1 MRNLFT
7 GKRKRIL
14 SVVMTAALLFSS
26 PGDIMVSHGEEAAGK
41 TLPTHEAADTAI
53 WTGSICLNKQEM
65 TAKGETTSENLTEF
79 CGKDNWGIWSGGG
92 SEDGWIAANMMMRMD
107 TFSEGC
113 WINVVGPTSEEIAYL
128 TEELHLDRSFVSAAL
143 DEEESSRVEVEDDQT
158 LIIIDTPLAVTEAEN
173 TLVYTTMPLGII
185 VTKSNVVTVCLN
197 EITAVND
204 IASGV
209 VRNVQTAMKTRFL
222 LTLLLRVAQSFLI
235 RLKHINKLTSQME
248 TELHHSMQNKQL
260 VQMMG
265 LQKSLVYFST
275 SLKANEITL
284 EKIYRGRV
292 IKLYE
297 EDQDLL
303 EDVLIEF
310 KQAVEM
316 SGTYSSILQE
326 TMDAF
331 SSIISNNMNQVMKT
345 LTIVTVLMEIPTM
358 IFSFYGMNMQDL
370 NRFIPFTGFALS
382 LSIGIVGLVAF
393 IFWRKKY

>member
-1 MRNLFT
+1 
-7 GKRKRIL
+7 
-14 SVVMTAALLFSS
+14 
-26 PGDIMVSHGEEAAGK
+26 
-41 TLPTHEAADTAI
+41 
-53 WTGSICLNKQEM
+53 
-65 TAKGETTSENLTEF
+65 
-79 CGKDNWGIWSGGG
+79 
-92 SEDGWIAANMMMRMD
+92 MD

-113 WINVVGPTSEEIAYL
+113 WINVVGPTPEEIAYL

>member
-1 MRNLFT
+1 MLCFYKTVDN
-7 GKRKRIL
+7 I
-14 SVVMTAALLFSS
+14 MT
-26 PGDIMVSHGEEAAGK
+26 
-41 TLPTHEAADTAI
+41 
-53 WTGSICLNKQEM
+53 
-65 TAKGETTSENLTEF
+65 
-79 CGKDNWGIWSGGG
+79 
-92 SEDGWIAANMMMRMD
+92 RMN

-113 WINVVGPTSEEIAYL
+113 WINVVGPTPEVIAYL
-128 TEELHLDRSFVSAAL
+128 TEELHLDRGFVSAAL

-158 LIIIDTPLAVTEAEN
+158 LIIIDTPFAVTEAEN

-197 EITAVND
+197 EITTVND
-204 IASGV
+204 IANGV

-222 LTLLLRVAQSFLI
+222 LTLLLRVAQSFLT

>member
-1 MRNLFT
+1 M
-7 GKRKRIL
+7 
-14 SVVMTAALLFSS
+14 
-26 PGDIMVSHGEEAAGK
+26 EA
-41 TLPTHEAADTAI
+41 
-53 WTGSICLNKQEM
+53 
-65 TAKGETTSENLTEF
+65 
-79 CGKDNWGIWSGGG
+79 
-92 SEDGWIAANMMMRMD
+92 
-107 TFSEGC
+107 FSEGC
-113 WINVVGPTSEEIAYL
+113 WINVVGPTPEEIAYL
-128 TEELHLDRSFVSAAL
+128 TEELHLDRGFVSAAL

-158 LIIIDTPLAVTEAEN
+158 LIIIDTPFAVTEAEN

-197 EITAVND
+197 EITTVND
-204 IASGV
+204 IANGV

>member
-1 MRNLFT
+1 M
-7 GKRKRIL
+7 
-14 SVVMTAALLFSS
+14 
-26 PGDIMVSHGEEAAGK
+26 EA
-41 TLPTHEAADTAI
+41 
-53 WTGSICLNKQEM
+53 
-65 TAKGETTSENLTEF
+65 
-79 CGKDNWGIWSGGG
+79 
-92 SEDGWIAANMMMRMD
+92 
-107 TFSEGC
+107 FSEGC
-113 WINVVGPTSEEIAYL
+113 WINVVGPTPEEIAYL
-128 TEELHLDRSFVSAAL
+128 TEELHLDRGFVSAAL

-158 LIIIDTPLAVTEAEN
+158 LIIIDTPFAVTEAEN

-197 EITAVND
+197 EITTVND
-204 IASGV
+204 IANGV

-292 IKLYE
+292 FKLYE

>member
-1 MRNLFT
+1 MLFFYKT
-7 GKRKRIL
+7 IDN
-14 SVVMTAALLFSS
+14 VMTRV
-26 PGDIMVSHGEEAAGK
+26 D
-41 TLPTHEAADTAI
+41 TL
-53 WTGSICLNKQEM
+53 
-65 TAKGETTSENLTEF
+65 
-79 CGKDNWGIWSGGG
+79 
-92 SEDGWIAANMMMRMD
+92 
-107 TFSEGC
+107 SEGC
-113 WINVVGPTSEEIAYL
+113 WVNAVSPTPEEVAFL
-128 TEELHLDRSFVSAAL
+128 TEELHLDNGFVSAAL
-143 DEEESSRVEVEDDQT
+143 DEEESSRVEIEDDQT
-158 LIIIDTPLAVTEAEN
+158 LIIIDTPLAVTEGEN

-185 VTKSNVVTVCLN
+185 VTKTNIITVCLN
-197 EITAVND
+197 EITALSD
-204 IASGV
+204 LATGA
-209 VRNVQTAMKTRFL
+209 VRNVQTVMKTRFV

-235 RLKHINKLTSQME
+235 RLKHINKMTSQME
-248 TELHHSMQNKQL
+248 SEMHRSMQNKKL

-310 KQAVEM
+310 RQAVEM

-358 IFSFYGMNMQDL
+358 IFSFYGMNMADL
-370 NRFIPFTGFALS
+370 NSFLPYTGFALG
-382 LSIGIVGLVAF
+382 LSIGVVALVAF
-393 IFWRKKY
+393 FFWRKKY

>member
-1 MRNLFT
+1 MLCFY
-7 GKRKRIL
+7 
-14 SVVMTAALLFSS
+14 
-26 PGDIMVSHGEEAAGK
+26 K
-41 TLPTHEAADTAI
+41 TVD
-53 WTGSICLNKQEM
+53 
-65 TAKGETTSENLTEF
+65 
-79 CGKDNWGIWSGGG
+79 
-92 SEDGWIAANMMMRMD
+92 NMMMRMD

-173 TLVYTTMPLGII
+173 TLVYTTIPLGII

-297 EDQDLL
+297 D
-303 EDVLIEF
+303 
-310 KQAVEM
+310 
-316 SGTYSSILQE
+316 
-326 TMDAF
+326 
-331 SSIISNNMNQVMKT
+331 MNQVMKT

-370 NRFIPFTGFALS
+370 NRFIPFTGCALS

>member
-1 MRNLFT
+1 MN
-7 GKRKRIL
+7 
-14 SVVMTAALLFSS
+14 
-26 PGDIMVSHGEEAAGK
+26 
-41 TLPTHEAADTAI
+41 
-53 WTGSICLNKQEM
+53 
-65 TAKGETTSENLTEF
+65 
-79 CGKDNWGIWSGGG
+79 
-92 SEDGWIAANMMMRMD
+92 

-113 WINVVGPTSEEIAYL
+113 WINVVGPTPEEIAYL
-128 TEELHLDRSFVSAAL
+128 TEELHLDRGFVSAAL

>member
-1 MRNLFT
+1 MLCFYKTVDN
-7 GKRKRIL
+7 I
-14 SVVMTAALLFSS
+14 MT
-26 PGDIMVSHGEEAAGK
+26 
-41 TLPTHEAADTAI
+41 
-53 WTGSICLNKQEM
+53 
-65 TAKGETTSENLTEF
+65 
-79 CGKDNWGIWSGGG
+79 
-92 SEDGWIAANMMMRMD
+92 RMD

-113 WINVVGPTSEEIAYL
+113 WINVVGPTPEEIAYL
-128 TEELHLDRSFVSAAL
+128 TEELHLDRGFVSAAL

>member
-1 MRNLFT
+1 MLCFYKTVDN
-7 GKRKRIL
+7 I
-14 SVVMTAALLFSS
+14 MT
-26 PGDIMVSHGEEAAGK
+26 
-41 TLPTHEAADTAI
+41 
-53 WTGSICLNKQEM
+53 
-65 TAKGETTSENLTEF
+65 
-79 CGKDNWGIWSGGG
+79 
-92 SEDGWIAANMMMRMD
+92 RMN

-113 WINVVGPTSEEIAYL
+113 WINVVGPTPEEIAYL
-128 TEELHLDRSFVSAAL
+128 TEELHLDRGFVSAAL

-158 LIIIDTPLAVTEAEN
+158 LIIIDTPFAVTEAEN

-197 EITAVND
+197 EITTVND
-204 IASGV
+204 IANGV

-222 LTLLLRVAQSFLI
+222 LTLLLRVAQSFLT

>member
-1 MRNLFT
+1 MLYFY
-7 GKRKRIL
+7 
-14 SVVMTAALLFSS
+14 
-26 PGDIMVSHGEEAAGK
+26 K
-41 TLPTHEAADTAI
+41 TVD
-53 WTGSICLNKQEM
+53 
-65 TAKGETTSENLTEF
+65 
-79 CGKDNWGIWSGGG
+79 
-92 SEDGWIAANMMMRMD
+92 NMMTRMD

-113 WINVVGPTSEEIAYL
+113 WINVVGPTPEEIAYL